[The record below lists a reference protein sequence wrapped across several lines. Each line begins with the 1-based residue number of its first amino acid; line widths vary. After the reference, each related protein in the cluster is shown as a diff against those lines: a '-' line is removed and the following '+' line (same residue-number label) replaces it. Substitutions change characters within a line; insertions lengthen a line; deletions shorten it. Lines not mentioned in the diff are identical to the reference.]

1 MVAAGLSSAV
11 TITVAETGYPTD
23 AARSEATQAAV
34 LKDTIASV
42 ENVRRTYGVTDL
54 RWFCLRDANTA
65 SGQLEN
71 GYGLLRDEYSPRPA
85 FSAYQQ
91 IISAEGA

>member
-1 MVAAGLSSAV
+1 MVGAGLSGAA

-23 AARSEATQAAV
+23 PARSEATQAAV
-34 LKDTIASV
+34 LQDTVASV
-42 ENVRRTYGVTDL
+42 ASVRRTYGVTDL
-54 RWFCLRDANTA
+54 RWFCLRDANTT

-71 GYGLLRDEYSPRPA
+71 GYGLLHDDYSPKPA

-91 IISAEGA
+91 IIAAEGA